1 MTLHPFDDGN
11 RRIARAI
18 GDMTLARSE
27 GSSRR
32 FYSLSAQIR
41 KNRNGYYR
49 ILEQTQKG
57 DMDVT
62 QWLEWFLV
70 NLDYG
75 MDCAEATLALVFNKA
90 RFWDQHTTKEFNQR
104 QIMRLNRL
112 LNGFE
117 GKLTSSKWAQLAK
130 CSQDSALRDITALLK
145 HGILKKADG
154 GGRSTGYEIVLDR

>member
-1 MTLHPFDDGN
+1 
-11 RRIARAI
+11 
-18 GDMTLARSE
+18 
-27 GSSRR
+27 
-32 FYSLSAQIR
+32 
-41 KNRNGYYR
+41 
-49 ILEQTQKG
+49 
-57 DMDVT
+57 
-62 QWLEWFLV
+62 
-70 NLDYG
+70 

-90 RFWDQHTTKEFNQR
+90 RFWDQHTTNEFNQR